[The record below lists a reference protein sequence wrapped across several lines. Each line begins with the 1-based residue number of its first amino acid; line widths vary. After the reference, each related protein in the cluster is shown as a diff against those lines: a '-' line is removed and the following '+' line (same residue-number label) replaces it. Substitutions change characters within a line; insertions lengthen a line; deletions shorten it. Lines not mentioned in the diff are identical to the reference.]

1 MGIVNS
7 KERAMSEQELRDQ
20 IQALEQEQEL
30 NEFGS
35 YSYDVVDAELQSLYW
50 QLDRLIKG

>member
-1 MGIVNS
+1 
-7 KERAMSEQELRDQ
+7 MSEQELRDQ

-35 YSYDVVDAELQSLYW
+35 YAYDVVDAELMWLYCR
-50 QLDRLIKG
+50 LDRLIKG